1 MRWCALVVTTM
12 ALVALAMAQQPSPQM
27 MAQWQKFREQ
37 HKYHFQLR
45 EMFYKI
51 TELEKKGGQTALTKE
66 QAKKIL
72 DIVKPL
78 TQKEKLTA
86 DEAKKVLKE
95 IKAVLRADQLNALQ
109 RIQLP
114 RWGGRQ
120 GGQGGGP
127 GGAGGPPGGAGGP
140 PGGGAG
146 GPGGGG
152 MRFDL
157 SRMQNFNPLYIPKKI
172 DEKSP
177 GAEWQKRRTERLKE
191 SLSLLEKKAK

>member
-1 MRWCALVVTTM
+1 MRWCALVVATM
-12 ALVALAMAQQPSPQM
+12 ASVALAMAQQPSPQM
-27 MAQWQKFREQ
+27 MAQWQQFREQ

-51 TELEKKGGQTALTKE
+51 GELEKKGGKTALTKE

-72 DIVKPL
+72 GILKPL
-78 TQKEKLTA
+78 TQKEKLTS
-86 DEAKKVLKE
+86 DEAKKALKE
-95 IKAVLRADQLNALQ
+95 LKAVLRADQLNALQ

-120 GGQGGGP
+120 GGF
-127 GGAGGPPGGAGGP
+127 GGPPGGAGGP
-140 PGGGAG
+140 TGGGAG

-152 MRFDL
+152 MRQFDP
-157 SRMQNFNPLYIPKKI
+157 SQMQNFNPLYIPKKI

-177 GAEWQKRRTERLKE
+177 GAEWQKRRTERIKE
-191 SLSLLEKKAK
+191 SLALLEKKTK